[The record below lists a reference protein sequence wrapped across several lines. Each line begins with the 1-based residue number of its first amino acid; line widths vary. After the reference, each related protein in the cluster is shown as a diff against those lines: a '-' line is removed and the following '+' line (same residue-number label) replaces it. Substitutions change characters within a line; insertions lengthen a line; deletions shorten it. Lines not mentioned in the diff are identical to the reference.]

1 MTSKPTRLSF
11 ASMIFFMYEVI
22 KGTIVPFVVAVLGT
36 ANLTSRIW
44 QIAIIAVFVAFML
57 ETAIVRYLMFTYQ
70 LLDDEIVV
78 RYGVFVKKVN
88 HVPYD
93 RIQNVTT
100 NQWFFLKPF
109 GLVELEIETAGH
121 SEKPEVELKAVPESL
136 RSEIDA
142 LRQRS
147 KQIEPD
153 EEVEVDE
160 TFQPVPDNTYQINWK
175 DLVKFALTSPAFL
188 TGLLVVLAAYG
199 KVSNSISKEVYQ
211 NLANEAYHLGILL
224 IIGLV
229 ILVLLIFYVG
239 SVIVLIVQYYHFKLT
254 EEDSKFEMERGLLQT
269 KKTSIARPRIQAV
282 LVKQPWLRSFLNIV
296 TVQLVIISNSK
307 KGDSEKDIIV
317 MPVIATN
324 KLAEF
329 MQQFFAEIP
338 LEIPNFRPN
347 KWTYYYKLR
356 NATYFAVLG
365 SIILLIAT
373 HWFIWLSVTLVIIWL
388 LICYLPAYFSIKRSY
403 VDVPRKDYLVIQNN
417 KILTKQLFFV
427 PKESIQFVERRQSIW
442 LKKRNIASLT
452 INVRSG
458 NRQRKLNVDY
468 LTEAEIDQ
476 VIKWYK
482 ESTNVA

>member
-11 ASMIFFMYEVI
+11 ASLIFFMYEVL
-22 KGTIVPFVVAVLGT
+22 KGTIVPFVAALFGT

-44 QIAIIAVFVAFML
+44 QIAIIVVFVAFML
-57 ETAIVRYLMFTYQ
+57 GTAIVRYLMFTYQ
-70 LLDDEIVV
+70 LLEDEIVV

-147 KQIEPD
+147 KQMEPD
-153 EEVEVDE
+153 EEVEVEE
-160 TFQPVPDNTYQINWK
+160 TFQPVPENTYQISWK
-175 DLVKFALTSPAFL
+175 DLIKFALTSPAFL

-211 NLANEAYHLGILL
+211 NLANEASHLGILL
-224 IIGLV
+224 IVGLV
-229 ILVLLIFYVG
+229 VLVLLIFYVG

-282 LVKQPWLRSFLNIV
+282 LVKQPWLRSFLKIV
-296 TVQLVIISNSK
+296 TVQLVIVSNSK

-338 LEIPNFRPN
+338 LEIPDFKPD

-365 SIILLIAT
+365 SIILVIAT
-373 HWFIWLSVTLVIIWL
+373 HWFLWLSVTLVIIWVF
-388 LICYLPAYFSIKRSY
+388 ICYLPAYFSIKRSY
-403 VDVPRKDYLVIQNN
+403 VDVPRDDYLVIQNN
-417 KILTKQLFFV
+417 KLLTKQLFFV

-452 INVRSG
+452 VNVRSG

-468 LTEAEIDQ
+468 LTEAEIDR